1 MREILPLTSLRGLAA
16 LTVVMQHFSAT
27 AQQHS
32 SGWIPSLI
40 PHGYVGVDFF
50 FVLSG
55 FIMSYTYAELFAA
68 DGWRAMPGF
77 LVKRAARLMPL
88 NCFVIVAILSLGAV
102 SVVVSGRNIIFD
114 YRNLPFDIFT
124 NLIMVQGLDIGH
136 NLNAPSWSVSVE
148 FAAYILFPILLLAVF
163 NRRPIVLMGVIFVGL
178 VGPTAVA
185 LGGSRLAIDY
195 STSFLVTQRVA
206 RCVPEFIL
214 GMLVFRFYRQTG
226 GRREKTA
233 IGSDFT
239 LFMLSAGLAAALLL
253 RVDLFA
259 ILLFPPLIA
268 SAALNVGGAARVLS
282 AGVPYFLGVI
292 SYSIYLIHNAFRP
305 IELAFIRAMHPAPLE
320 PIWALAFAFFGSLSV
335 IPFAW
340 LTYIYIERPGR
351 TLVRDILHR
360 GRRMPAQDRAAA
372 LQGAPEFDII
382 PRSPHS

>member
-1 MREILPLTSLRGLAA
+1 MKEIVPLTSLRGLAA

-55 FIMSYTYAELFAA
+55 FIMAYTYAEAFATN
-68 DGWRAMPGF
+68 GWLAMPGF
-77 LVKRAARLMPL
+77 LAKRAARLMPL
-88 NCFVIVAILSLGAV
+88 NCFVLVAVLALGAASIAV
-102 SVVVSGRNIIFD
+102 AGRNIIFD

-148 FAAYILFPILLLAVF
+148 FAAYILFPLLVLAVF
-163 NRRPIVLMGVIFVGL
+163 DRRPVVLIGIIFVGFA
-178 VGPTAVA
+178 GPIAVA

-195 STSFLVTQRVA
+195 QTSFLVTQRVA

-226 GRREKTA
+226 GRRQKAA
-233 IGSDFT
+233 IGSDFAF
-239 LFMLSAGLAAALLL
+239 FMLSAGLAAMLLL

-268 SAALNVGGAARVLS
+268 SAALNVGGAARALS
-282 AGVPYFLGVI
+282 TGIPYFLGVI
-292 SYSIYLIHNAFRP
+292 SYSIYMIHNAFRP
-305 IELAFIRAMHPAPLE
+305 LELALVRALHPTPLE
-320 PIWALAFAFFGSLSV
+320 PAWALAFAFFGSLSV

-340 LTYIYIERPGR
+340 LTYIYVERPGR
-351 TLVRDILHR
+351 ILVRDILLR
-360 GRRMPAQDRAAA
+360 GRRTQAQDRT
-372 LQGAPEFDII
+372 LG
-382 PRSPHS
+382 RSAGGL